1 MDREIETTV
10 CSIRDIH
17 FDVEYVFYPNTEFEE
32 ETADI
37 RGVKIGGV
45 EIYKHIDVFD
55 QILSDICL
63 DELQNQIVKQ
73 KIKD

>member
-10 CSIRDIH
+10 CSIKGVH
-17 FDVEYVFYPNTEFEE
+17 FDVEYIFYPKSEFEE

-73 KIKD
+73 KNKD

>member
-1 MDREIETTV
+1 MGREIETTT
-10 CSIRDIH
+10 CSIRGVH
-17 FDVEYVFYPNTEFEE
+17 MDVEYIFYPKTEFEE

-73 KIKD
+73 KNKH